1 MSNLKKEKI
10 QLDKFQ
16 TCLICSFSALN
27 SLKWNFSPSTFFL
40 GKLFFSIDFTFF
52 FNFQKSNPEE
62 DPFVPTSEDLA
73 GFWDMVYIQVEH
85 IHSLFAELST
95 LRQNGWKRPEVRYFF
110 FVIRYG

>member
-1 MSNLKKEKI
+1 MCAESKV

-27 SLKWNFSPSTFFL
+27 SLKWNFSPSPFL
-40 GKLFFSIDFTFF
+40 TLLIFFS
-52 FNFQKSNPEE
+52 NFQKSNPEE

-110 FVIRYG
+110 VIRYG